1 MAPPLVLA
9 LLLAALLLPACSHVS
24 GPATVTAVGF
34 SGVWRLNRDRSDIPS
49 VTKSQLLTIETD
61 GDHVA
66 MREVLVNDKDETLTI
81 AVEGRFD
88 GLDYPVSGTSFADT
102 VSYRL
107 LVPNVIEGIA
117 KKGGRVVVR
126 ETAVLADDGLS
137 VTVTY
142 ESFDGQGRSFTNHGV
157 FERVAHR

>member
-1 MAPPLVLA
+1 MASPLVLA
-9 LLLAALLLPACSHVS
+9 LLLASLLLPACSHVS

-34 SGVWRLNRDRSDIPS
+34 SGIWRLNRDRSDIPP

-66 MREVLVNDKDETLTI
+66 MREVLVNDKNEKLTI

-88 GLDYPVSGTSFADT
+88 GLDYPVSGTLFADT

-107 LVPNVIEGIA
+107 LAPNVIEGIA
-117 KKGGRVVVR
+117 KKGGTVVVK
-126 ETAVLADDGLS
+126 ETAVLASDGLS

-142 ESFDGQGRSFTNHGV
+142 VSFDGQGKSFTNHGV
-157 FERVAHR
+157 FERVFH